1 MKKFLAS
8 VMALA
13 MILSLITVPTFAA
26 SCGDEED
33 DFFFEISEQNSAK
46 GNTFHKIGYD
56 HEESTLNDAK
66 QWKLSFDVRSYAEA
80 ESYTQNRGG
89 FGFAFSGTGVG
100 FLELGYSRKDK
111 AFKGMNGGMGAG
123 ANSFFTSGDFSYEF
137 PTDGSVVN
145 VAFDVNVND
154 KTAKVLINNEEIGTI
169 AGEYIKD
176 CNLTNMYFETIGAY
190 VTIDNLK
197 VQKTDTGTFMTDID
211 FSEPDVSTK
220 YFVPDSGPLGANEG
234 GAVNFIEATLPDD
247 YYFKVDESCNDQ
259 GKTYFKIKFD
269 KDVSSITDFTVSM
282 DVRNPRQV
290 GSDARSYIGFEIAN
304 SGFGFGTV
312 GYKLTT
318 GKYCGGYGGLS
329 NVFGDGNDFADA
341 PVAVDV
347 TFEENKAVNLGLKK
361 SGETISLLVNGEE
374 KLTKKVNS
382 LSVNISDILI
392 GFCSAYGEVDNI
404 LFVDGSGQE
413 LQKVTFS
420 ENDINDRI
428 LYESGSLGGQGK
440 VGAIDF
446 IEAPSAHTWIPAN
459 CTTPRTCSVCGRTSG
474 AALGHKADKDAATCT
489 EAQLCTRENCPNVGK
504 VIQAALGHDMKAAT
518 CTKASTCS
526 RCDHTEGEPLGHT
539 WQDATCTAP
548 KTCSVCKETEGKAL
562 GHDYGATVCGQPGT
576 CSRCNESVDEVPHV
590 TDRKNPDCTH
600 AVLCTRE
607 NCSEDGKVITPA
619 LGHNFTIPATCTTAK
634 KCDRC
639 GADDPDNP
647 ALGHKN
653 LVHNRCGVCGR
664 IAGTQDG
671 PKSEMSSNTSDKVIH
686 SDSTSAATN
695 MVTKDKVT
703 DFSFVMNFRMA
714 AKNDGSTVGIM
725 FNQAAQAQA
734 YYNVDMGKFII
745 MAVKDGTPTN
755 LAVSEET
762 ILIPADGVADLEFGL
777 KRVGNKVTIYVDGVA
792 VATAEDEVLA
802 GESYLIP
809 NFNGNDLYI
818 DYTILANQNYYF
830 SEEDE
835 GYAEWLAAEIEAGN
849 AKDGD
854 IRTRYANTIRNKI
867 VFNNNNDGQ
876 QFDMFAQ
883 WNGVEKEA
891 TMPDN
896 WVRFGALANNY
907 NFHNGYETVYNTA
920 EDYAITMDVVF
931 MSCALMADVNRGSI
945 FYNFVGNYD
954 GNVGIGVGYDFSNKV
969 AFIKDVTTG
978 YELDT
983 KEFDMP
989 MDEIIQWVVR
999 LTNVKEEYVDNDGN
1013 TQYDD
1018 STKVELI
1025 INGEVV
1031 VSATDPDLAHQGKWA
1046 KALSYRLFNV
1056 PMRIRGFH
1064 FTNDVENLGLATPHV
1079 GGSATCSAQAVC
1091 EECGKA
1097 YGALASDVHNVAEY
1111 TYNDDASCQKAG
1123 TKTGTCADCGEEITI
1138 ADEDHPQI
1146 DHIYEDGKCT
1156 MCGAAEP
1163 VSFIWGDVDGSGKVE
1178 SKDKVLASRYLA
1190 KWTMDDSFNKDA
1202 IDFDKDG
1209 EVKAADA
1216 VVLARYLAKWTGLP
1230 YPVGEPAT
1238 NS

>member
-13 MILSLITVPTFAA
+13 MVLSLITVPTFAA
-26 SCGDEED
+26 GVCENDPGDNWYFHTERDESAARRVLYGD
-33 DFFFEISEQNSAK
+33 DTNPESGVMIEITATFNGASDYDKATCAYWPGLYFYLANNSDYGTPFA
-46 GNTFHKIGYD
+46 GYD
-56 HEESTLNDAK
+56 AINK
-66 QWKLSFDVRSYAEA
+66 KLVV
-80 ESYTQNRGG
+80 
-89 FGFAFSGTGVG
+89 GVG
-100 FLELGYSRKDK
+100 GTVDGKYFDFDDCDLDQSKADFDWAEGATHTIKIVQNGRDVGKKVQIYIDGTLKLTSIEYPFLNKDK
-111 AFKGMNGGMGAG
+111 LKYADSADAYNKTLCIQESAWDISKVVIGAG
-123 ANSFFTSGDFSYEF
+123 SGAVMNTYNF
-137 PTDGSVVN
+137 
-145 VAFDVNVND
+145 
-154 KTAKVLINNEEIGTI
+154 NET
-169 AGEYIKD
+169 
-176 CNLTNMYFETIGAY
+176 T
-190 VTIDNLK
+190 V
-197 VQKTDTGTFMTDID
+197 
-211 FSEPDVSTK
+211 
-220 YFVPDSGPLGANEG
+220 DSGFVYTVTDSATYMKEEQLVRGTYKYTAAEG
-234 GAVNFIEATLPDD
+234 
-247 YYFKVDESCNDQ
+247 
-259 GKTYFKIKFD
+259 
-269 KDVSSITDFTVSM
+269 
-282 DVRNPRQV
+282 
-290 GSDARSYIGFEIAN
+290 
-304 SGFGFGTV
+304 
-312 GYKLTT
+312 
-318 GKYCGGYGGLS
+318 S
-329 NVFGDGNDFADA
+329 N
-341 PVAVDV
+341 
-347 TFEENKAVNLGLKK
+347 
-361 SGETISLLVNGEE
+361 
-374 KLTKKVNS
+374 
-382 LSVNISDILI
+382 
-392 GFCSAYGEVDNI
+392 
-404 LFVDGSGQE
+404 
-413 LQKVTFS
+413 
-420 ENDINDRI
+420 
-428 LYESGSLGGQGK
+428 
-440 VGAIDF
+440 
-446 IEAPSAHTWIPAN
+446 HTWTDAT
-459 CTTPRTCSVCGRTSG
+459 CTASRACSVCGK
-474 AALGHKADKDAATCT
+474 AENVPLGHIPDRAAPTCT
-489 EAQLCTRENCPNVGK
+489 EAQLCTRDNCPNADK
-504 VIQAALGHDMKAAT
+504 VIAPATGHNWKDAT
-518 CTKASTCS
+518 CVAPKTCKT
-526 RCDHTEGEPLGHT
+526 CGATEGDISGHN

-548 KTCSVCKETEGKAL
+548 KTCSVCGETEGKAL
-562 GHDYGATVCGQPGT
+562 GHDYGTTVCGQPGT

-607 NCSEDGKVITPA
+607 NCSEDGKVIIPA
-619 LGHNFTIPATCTTAK
+619 LGHNFTIPATCTTAQ

-639 GADDPDNP
+639 GADDPDNG

-671 PKSEMSSNTSDKVIH
+671 SKSEMSSNTSDKVIH
-686 SDSTSAATN
+686 SDSTTAATN

-725 FNQAAQAQA
+725 FNQAAVQAQA
-734 YYNVDMGKFII
+734 YYNVDMGKFVI

-762 ILIPADGVADLEFGL
+762 IQIPADGVADLEFGL

-802 GESYLIP
+802 GESHLIP

-818 DYTILANQNYYF
+818 DYTILADQNYYF

-849 AKDGD
+849 AKEGD

-867 VFNNNNDGQ
+867 VFNNNDDGQ
-876 QFDMFAQ
+876 QYDMFAQ

-907 NFHNGYETVYNTA
+907 NFHNDYEKVYNTA

-931 MSCALMADVNRGSI
+931 MSCALMVDYNYGST
-945 FYNFVGNYD
+945 FYNFVGNYN
-954 GNVGIGVGYDFSNKV
+954 GASGIGVGYDFTNKV

-1031 VSATDPDLAHQGKWA
+1031 VSATDPDLAHQGEWA
-1046 KALSYRLFNV
+1046 QALSYRIFNV

-1079 GGSATCSAQAVC
+1079 GGSATCSALAVC
-1091 EECGKA
+1091 EECGKT

-1138 ADEDHPQI
+1138 ADEEHPQI
-1146 DHIYEDGKCT
+1146 DHNYEDGKCT

-1163 VSFIWGDVDGSGKVE
+1163 VSFIWGDVDGSGKVD